1 MGEKYYDRNSYS
13 STNCFTEEA
22 KGNDTGTA
30 GKCSWRIQSGR
41 LKMGISS
48 MFSRHPTFAKT
59 GPIISYIHRQPYGF
73 QPESYKE
80 NLISEL
86 RNQIETLP
94 EGEDLQFIFHIAA
107 ALHVIVFAKIQNA
120 GQNNPPFRDVDELI
134 QHALDG
140 EWGYSCYDIPSFT
153 TKMTS
158 GCIFFSD
165 NRHLNTKSDRLNRI
179 AILLKTFSDI
189 KNLKTAAA
197 LYQITFQEEDL
208 YASISNISRQAEL
221 CEETAG
227 ECLNLHLSPFLNKK
241 VQNGQ
246 TLYRFTG
253 SYMELIPSLMM
264 LDTVD

>member
-1 MGEKYYDRNSYS
+1 MTEIHIHQQIASLRKQKGMTQEQLANALGVSNQAVSKWESAQ
-13 STNCFTEEA
+13 CFP
-22 KGNDTGTA
+22 D
-30 GKCSWRIQSGR
+30 IQLLPKLAR
-41 LKMGISS
+41 LFHTSIDNLM
-48 MFSRHPTFAKT
+48 
-59 GPIISYIHRQPYGF
+59 GF